1 MLAAVISSTTTFA
14 FVLAHAELDGRL
26 IKKAMSIIGLA
37 PSDEMSLEGLQAYE
51 GDQPLVVFSFFQSAA
66 SKAFKESNRIRPNNV
81 EYIDVLLNHNR
92 APLPLTQ
99 VNLGSKATA
108 LAERISIAEQKI
120 LQRTRPQ
127 SAAIDED
134 FYLRFNM
141 IGNSQNYLKAIK
153 MLKKIARTDSRVLI
167 SGETGTGKE
176 LAARAIHYFSARTHQ
191 PFVPINCGAFSDD
204 LLLSEL
210 FGYKKGAFTGANAD
224 SAGLLEHANNGTIL
238 LDEVDELSS
247 RAQVALLRFLQEGEI
262 RPVGGRSVIKVNV
275 RVVAASNKNLKELVT
290 EGKFREDL
298 LYRLNV
304 LAITL
309 PPLRQRGNDLLLI
322 AQSFLAK
329 FSQDLK
335 APPKF
340 LSLRFIEVLKSHQW
354 PGNFRELES
363 ELLRCFV
370 MTESEL
376 VDHSDTL
383 PFEVTHSPFDDETT
397 HESFSTGK
405 QQIISKFE
413 KDYILKVLKATSGN
427 ISRAAIIAQK
437 ERRAFTRLMEKY
449 KIDRASFIPDKRAS

>member
-14 FVLAHAELDGRL
+14 FVLPHAELDGRL
-26 IKKAMSIIGLA
+26 IKQAMSIIGLT
-37 PSDEMSLEGLQAYE
+37 PSQEMSLEGLQAYE
-51 GDQPLVVFSFFQSAA
+51 GDQPLVIFSFFQSAA
-66 SKAFKESNRIRPNNV
+66 SKNFKESNRIRPNNV
-81 EYIDVLLNHNR
+81 EYIDVLLNYNR

-275 RVVAASNKNLKELVT
+275 RVVAASNKNLKQLVT

-383 PFEVTHSPFDDETT
+383 PFELTHSPFDDEATQ
-397 HESFSTGK
+397 ESFNTGK
-405 QQIISKFE
+405 QQMISKFE

-437 ERRAFTRLMEKY
+437 ERRAFTRLMEKH
-449 KIDRASFIPDKRAS
+449 KIDRANFIADKRAS

>member
-1 MLAAVISSTTTFA
+1 MAPVISPTTTFA
-14 FVLAHAELDGRL
+14 FVSAHTEFDGQL
-26 IKKAMSIIGLA
+26 IKQGMALIGLSS
-37 PSDEMSLEGLQAYE
+37 SDEISLEDLQAYDS
-51 GDQPLVVFSFFQSAA
+51 GQPLVVFSFFQSAA
-66 SKAFKESNRIRPNNV
+66 SKAFKVTNRIRNNNV

-92 APLPLTQ
+92 ALLPLSQ
-99 VNLGSKATA
+99 VNLESKALA
-108 LAERISIAEQKI
+108 IAERISIAEQKI
-120 LQRTRPQ
+120 LQRTRPP
-127 SAAIDED
+127 SNGIDED

-141 IGNSQNYLKAIK
+141 IGNSPSYLKTMKI
-153 MLKKIARTDSRVLI
+153 LKKIARTDSRVLI
-167 SGETGTGKE
+167 NGETGTGKE
-176 LAARAIHYFSARTHQ
+176 LAARAIHHMSARIHQ

-210 FGYKKGAFTGANAD
+210 FGHKKGAFTGANEN
-224 SAGLLEHANNGTIL
+224 STGLLEHANNGTIL
-238 LDEVDELSS
+238 LDEVDELSN

-262 RPVGGRSVIKVNV
+262 RPVGSLTVRKVDV
-275 RVVAASNKNLKELVT
+275 RIIAASNKNLKELVAV
-290 EGKFREDL
+290 GKFREDL

-329 FSQDLK
+329 ISQDLN

-340 LSLRFIEVLKSHQW
+340 LSLKFIDLMKKHQW

-370 MTESEL
+370 MTEDQL
-376 VDHSDTL
+376 VGHSDTL
-383 PFEVTHSPFDDETT
+383 PFDSVQSSLADESSQ
-397 HESFSTGK
+397 ESFNASK

-427 ISRAAIIAQK
+427 VSKAAVIAQK

-449 KIDRASFIPDKRAS
+449 KIERSNFIPDKRAS